1 MEDVMNNQDKQSVKA
16 EDLRTSFVSSP
27 INVLIVD
34 DEAIIRTGLRK
45 ILNDQPL
52 ISVMGEASSGEE
64 AEAMVNHQTPDVVL
78 MDISMPGQGGIETT
92 RSLIENH
99 PNIKVLA
106 LSVHCDE
113 HYPSQILKAGAQGY
127 ITKGVSSD
135 ELFEAI
141 KSVNQGNEY
150 ICHAV
155 SQKIRTKHL
164 LGRDRL
170 FDCLTDQQLVICSDL
185 VIGEDTDTIA
195 KKHNMTNLEL
205 ENFKTAIFEKLNIKN
220 EVSLIHLAIRN
231 GLLDK
236 DNQFIN

>member
-1 MEDVMNNQDKQSVKA
+1 MRNQLNKQVLRSTDINMSVLSPTIKVM
-16 EDLRTSFVSSP
+16 
-27 INVLIVD
+27 IVD

-45 ILNDQPL
+45 ILNEHQN
-52 ISVMGEASSGEE
+52 ISVVAEASSGEE
-64 AEAMVNHQTPDVVL
+64 AENLMAENSPMVVL

-92 RSLIENH
+92 RNILNAH
-99 PNIKVLA
+99 PHTKVLA
-106 LSVHCDE
+106 LSVHCDD

-127 ITKGVSSD
+127 ITKGVSASEMID
-135 ELFEAI
+135 AI
-141 KSVNQGNEY
+141 NSISQGNEY

-170 FDCLTDQQLVICSDL
+170 FDCLTSQELVICSDM
-185 VIGEDTDTIA
+185 VIGDTTDNIA
-195 KKHNMTNLEL
+195 EKQNMSPTEL
-205 ENFKTAIFEKLNIKN
+205 QRCKEAIFEKLHIKN

-236 DNQFIN
+236 DSHYFN